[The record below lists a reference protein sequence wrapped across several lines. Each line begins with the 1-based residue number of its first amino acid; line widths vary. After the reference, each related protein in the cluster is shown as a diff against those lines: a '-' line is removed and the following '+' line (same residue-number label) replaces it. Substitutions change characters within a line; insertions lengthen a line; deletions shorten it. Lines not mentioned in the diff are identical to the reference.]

1 MVLVEYLYVLL
12 WNSGVA
18 GVSLRLKLGV
28 IRRFYA
34 KKLPDNESSRPL
46 FFLCVYGLSQWQ
58 HSVYQWNVWLM
69 VWKCMVNPEKIRIEV
84 TDQFGL
90 NFSFKMIIYWFM
102 QQNWCCF
109 FSFLGQRGVQTFC
122 LKQPWTYETIN
133 IDMIQPTKV
142 RDLMTNMSINDYNL
156 SWTTSNSRKNQLTPI
171 NLSLSNFP
179 MPNISLSSFSS
190 QLQMTKCC
198 CHATECVPNL
208 HAFMELKAQETNK
221 KWWSFHICS
230 MYGISTFTP
239 NIAHM

>member
-1 MVLVEYLYVLL
+1 VIYRSSGFTVSPVERRDDNSKHMVLVEYLYVLL

-109 FSFLGQRGVQTFC
+109 FFLPRPKRSANILF
-122 LKQPWTYETIN
+122 ETAVN
-133 IDMIQPTKV
+133 VWNNKHRHDS
-142 RDLMTNMSINDYNL
+142 TNESERSYD
-156 SWTTSNSRKNQLTPI
+156 
-171 NLSLSNFP
+171 
-179 MPNISLSSFSS
+179 
-190 QLQMTKCC
+190 
-198 CHATECVPNL
+198 
-208 HAFMELKAQETNK
+208 
-221 KWWSFHICS
+221 
-230 MYGISTFTP
+230 
-239 NIAHM
+239 